1 MSEYGSRKT
10 RPESFSYVGRD
21 GHGTLNIALSL
32 VVIGLFVGAIA
43 SPSVNGTAELPP
55 TEEKTRTVAT
65 VEAVEAVEAQ
75 PNEVPAA
82 LVNVPETITASV
94 SGDETLIGAARPSD
108 RLRNVKVQSGDTL
121 MSVMLS
127 AGINRGDAHEAVR
140 ALRSVYD
147 PKDLRVGQQVRLT
160 LSPEDSLEEI
170 VLDPTVV
177 RRVAVRRDSGD
188 AFRAFETKKT
198 LTRETRHAR
207 GRITSSLYKAAVKQ
221 SVPLPVLEDLMRI
234 YSWGIDFQREIQPN
248 DEFEI
253 TYERFVDEY
262 GDFVRHGEVLY
273 AVLMLSGDKRAL
285 YRFEIEP
292 GIIDYFDGKGKSAK
306 RALMRTPING
316 ARLSSRFGK
325 RRHPVLG
332 YTKMHRGVDFAAAS
346 GTPIYAA
353 GDGVV
358 EYRGRNGGYGNYIR
372 IRHAGRYAT
381 AYAHM
386 KGFARGIKTGGRVRQ
401 GQVIGYVG
409 STGRSTG
416 PHLHYEIL
424 ANGRQVNPLAV
435 KMASG
440 RTLSTKAMA
449 RFQTERASID
459 RITAAV
465 RKNTKLTQR

>member
-1 MSEYGSRKT
+1 MSEYGSRKK

-43 SPSVNGTAELPP
+43 SPQVVDTAVAPP
-55 TEEKTRTVAT
+55 VEEK
-65 VEAVEAVEAQ
+65 VEAVATIEPAPAEI
-75 PNEVPAA
+75 PAA
-82 LVNVPETITASV
+82 LVNTTETITASI
-94 SGDETLIGAARPSD
+94 SGDDTLIGAARPSD
-108 RLRNVKVQSGDTL
+108 RLRNVKVRSGDTL

-127 AGINRGDAHEAVR
+127 AGIARSDAHQAVS

-160 LSPEDSLEEI
+160 LSPEDTLEEVI
-170 VLDPTVV
+170 LDPSVV
-177 RRVAVRRDSGD
+177 RRIAVRRDGGD
-188 AFRAFETKKT
+188 VFRAFETEKT
-198 LTRETRHAR
+198 LTRETRHAA

-221 SVPLPVLEDLMRI
+221 GVPLPVLEDLMRI

-262 GDFVRHGEVLY
+262 GDFVRHGEVLF
-273 AVLMLSGDKRAL
+273 AALSLSGDKRTL

-292 GIIDYFDGKGKSAK
+292 GIIDYFDENGKSAK

-325 RRHPVLG
+325 RRHPILG
-332 YTKMHRGVDFAAAS
+332 YTKMHRGVDFAAAP

-358 EYRGRNGGYGNYIR
+358 EYRGRNGGYGNYLR
-372 IRHAGRYAT
+372 IRHSGRYST

-386 KGFARGIKTGGRVRQ
+386 KGFARGVKTGGRVRQ

-424 ANGRQVNPLAV
+424 SNGRQVNPLAV
-435 KMASG
+435 KMPSG
-440 RTLSTKAMA
+440 RQLSTKAMA
-449 RFQTERASID
+449 RFQAERASID